1 MKFEYEYIAD
11 KTKIENSISSAER
24 KWTGMRWVDMRLL
37 AAYTIDDNGKKSM
50 CANISLQINEE
61 DGGVFEYF
69 MYASYS
75 TFDKFEKIYGSAKT
89 AKEVA
94 EDVYKIYIPKVKQQI
109 EDSMKK
115 LEARQANKGIAAD
128 KFSIKIPFKE
138 IMDED
143 GLAADSDGVITIGKT
158 NSGKD
163 IQMDFIVG
171 DINAMDEAEYNVYID
186 MEEIGGGYVTTKN
199 GKLPKRILTNEIND
213 ILTDYFLDHLNES
226 KQSVYSKFI

>member
-11 KTKIENSISSAER
+11 KTKIENSIASAER
-24 KWTGMRWVDMRLL
+24 GWTDLRLL
-37 AAYTIDDNGKKSM
+37 SAYTVDDSGKRSM
-50 CANISLQINEE
+50 CANIALQIQE
-61 DGGVFEYF
+61 DGVFNYF
-69 MYASYS
+69 IYASYS

-94 EDVYKIYIPKVKQQI
+94 EEVYKIQIPKVKQEV
-109 EDSMKK
+109 EDNMKK
-115 LEARQANKGIAAD
+115 LEARQANKGTAAD

-158 NSGKD
+158 TSGKD